1 MNVEKVKEFGIYNP
15 EKILW
20 PVTCLEFTG
29 LMFICGKMLSI
40 MDLKTCSLIF
50 IGAGCISGL
59 ATCLETKNCVDSYI
73 EFSK

>member
-29 LMFICGKMLSI
+29 LMFICGKMLSV
-40 MDLKTCSLIF
+40 MNLKACSLIF
-50 IGAGCISGL
+50 IGAGCISGVV
-59 ATCLETKNCVDSYI
+59 TGLETKKCIDSYI